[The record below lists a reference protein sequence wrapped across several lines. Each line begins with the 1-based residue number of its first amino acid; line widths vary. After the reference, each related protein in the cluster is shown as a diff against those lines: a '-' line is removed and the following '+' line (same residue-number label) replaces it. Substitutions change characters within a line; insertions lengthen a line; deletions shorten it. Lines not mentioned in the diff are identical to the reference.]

1 MQRFSSTILSLK
13 DLTPTVRQFVC
24 SAPSDF
30 TFLPGQFVNI
40 FALGTDGK
48 KTARSYSIASS
59 PERKGTLE
67 FCIKTIP
74 GGIASPYLFARQ
86 IGDEL
91 EIRGPMGSFILR
103 DTTRDLVFISIGT
116 GIAPF
121 RSMIQSL
128 IASGFSKEII
138 LLNGA
143 RYPQEILYEEEW
155 KELASTYPHFV
166 HHPIISKPH
175 DGYHGNK
182 GYVQDLV
189 KNIIP
194 HESNAHFYLCGLWD
208 MIHDVKTLLLSKG
221 IKEQQI
227 IYERYD

>member
-1 MQRFSSTILSLK
+1 MQRFSSTILSLN
-13 DLTPTVRQFVC
+13 DLTPTVRHFVC
-24 SAPSDF
+24 SAPEGF

-40 FALGTDGK
+40 FVLGTDGK
-48 KTARSYSIASS
+48 RTARSYSIASGPS
-59 PERKGTLE
+59 QKGTLE

-74 GGIASPYLFARQ
+74 GGIASPYLFERTV
-86 IGDEL
+86 GDEL

-121 RSMIQSL
+121 RSMIQAL
-128 IASGFSKEII
+128 ISDGFSKEII

-143 RYPQEILYEEEW
+143 RHVQEILYEDEW
-155 KELASTYPHFV
+155 NALATKQQNFV

-208 MIHDVKTLLLSKG
+208 MISDVKTLLISKG
-221 IKEQQI
+221 IKESQI
-227 IYERYD
+227 I